1 MAAILKFSKK
11 SNESLN
17 NKLHHF
23 LYIFGDK
30 KPDEAVI
37 LVIRGQILPLKSPK
51 VHVRYFLAKLKKI
64 DSTWSTFLKMVKFL
78 VIGPCLIIYAFS

>member
-1 MAAILKFSKK
+1 MLIDENFRGVILICLESISDFYLNVCLFAISKFKMAAILKFSKK

-30 KPDEAVI
+30 KPDETVI
-37 LVIRGQILPLKSPK
+37 LVIRGHILP
-51 VHVRYFLAKLKKI
+51 
-64 DSTWSTFLKMVKFL
+64 
-78 VIGPCLIIYAFS
+78 